1 MRFDFTELREQGAK
15 TLEVRAKV
23 GFARLELCYG
33 DVYEGRHALIVSL
46 LGVQGRTGRMTSIRN
61 RISILACT
69 LPLTLAA
76 IGSPVRAQNS
86 VPVGQQPIEIE
97 AWQIVPPS
105 QSSLVLARDGSLIGE
120 IGRQFRTSV
129 ALRTL
134 PGYLPHAFIAVED
147 QRFYQHDGVDL
158 IGLAGAIKGKLLG
171 ERRGGAS
178 TITQQLVGNMHPDI
192 IDRRDLSLSRKLR
205 EQSAARE
212 MEKHYTKDQVL
223 EAYLNQ
229 LDLGHGWFGVEAA
242 ARHYFGKSA
251 ARLSLAEAATI
262 AALPKSPTLYDPI
275 RYPARSKTR
284 RDLILGL
291 MADQGYITRDAAE
304 KARREP
310 IVTAPDGG
318 TSAPSGYFVDAVRQA
333 AQRAGI
339 PVANGGYHIYTTL
352 DPALQRAA
360 VAALVDGTAR
370 VEARPGYRHQTYA
383 AAMKSHAPYL
393 QGAVVAMDPA
403 SGDIRALVGGRN
415 YATSP
420 FDRVFSLRQ
429 PGSAIKPLVYAAALA
444 DSIPANAIIAD
455 TALSIPMPSGP
466 NYQPGN
472 ADGQFLGPMTL
483 HEALVRSR
491 NPVAVQL
498 GMRVGM
504 DTIAALAQR
513 LGIASPIAPVPA
525 SAIGASAVKP
535 LELVTAYTAFANLG
549 SVVQPR
555 LIARIDDPTG
565 KPVYAAPVAPLTPV
579 LDPRVAFIMRRMM
592 QDVADRGTGAAARQA
607 VPATIPVAG
616 KTGTTNDNADVWFVG
631 LTPDL
636 VGGVWLGFDQPTT
649 IAAGAAGGSLAAPI
663 WGQMVAK
670 YYASLG
676 SAAPSEAAAWDTPP
690 SGLVYAELDRDSGA
704 LADTT
709 TPPAKRYTEYFLPG
723 TEPAALK
730 NDPWRLPQ
738 FGPLVLW

>member
-1 MRFDFTELREQGAK
+1 MK
-15 TLEVRAKV
+15 SV
-23 GFARLELCYG
+23 
-33 DVYEGRHALIVSL
+33 
-46 LGVQGRTGRMTSIRN
+46 RN
-61 RISILACT
+61 RFTGIAVAVQLA
-69 LPLTLAA
+69 LFAA
-76 IGSPVRAQNS
+76 VASSQSSAPVA
-86 VPVGQQPIEIE
+86 PADAE
-97 AWQIVPPS
+97 AWQITPQP
-105 QSSLVLARDGSLIGE
+105 QSSLVFGRDGSLIGE

-129 ALRTL
+129 ALRAL
-134 PGYLPHAFIAVED
+134 PRYLSHAFIAVED

-158 IGLAGAIKGKLLG
+158 IGVAGAIKGRLFG
-171 ERRGGAS
+171 QRRGGAS

-212 MEKHYTKDQVL
+212 MERHYTKDQIL

-229 LDLGHGWFGVEAA
+229 VDLGHGWFGVEAA
-242 ARHYFGKSA
+242 SRHYFGKSA
-251 ARLSLAEAATI
+251 SRLSLAEAATL
-262 AALPKSPTLYDPI
+262 AALPKSPVLYDPT
-275 RYPARSKTR
+275 RFSARSKTR

-291 MADQGYITRDAAE
+291 MADQGYISRDVLE
-304 KARREP
+304 KAKNEP
-310 IVTAPDGG
+310 VVTAPDAGA
-318 TSAPSGYFVDAVRQA
+318 SAPAQYFVDAVRQA

-360 VAALVDGTAR
+360 VVALIEGTAR
-370 VEARPGYRHQTYA
+370 VEARPGYRHATYA
-383 AAMKSHAPYL
+383 VAMKTRAPYL
-393 QGAVVAMDPA
+393 QGAVVAIDPA
-403 SGDIRALVGGRN
+403 TGDVRALVGGRN
-415 YATSP
+415 YAASP
-420 FDRVFSLRQ
+420 FDRVFALRQ

-444 DSIPANAIIAD
+444 DSIPPNAIVPD

-498 GMRVGM
+498 GMRVGI

-513 LGIASPIAPVPA
+513 LGIASPIAPVPS
-525 SAIGASAVKP
+525 SAIGASAVRP
-535 LELVTAYTAFANLG
+535 LELVIAYSAFANLG

-555 LIARIDDPTG
+555 LITRIDDPTG
-565 KPVYAAPVAPLTPV
+565 KPAYSAAVAPLTPV
-579 LDPRVAFIMRRMM
+579 LDPRVAFMIRRMM
-592 QDVADRGTGAAARQA
+592 QDVAERGTGAAARQA
-607 VPATIPVAG
+607 VPAAIPVAG

-636 VGGVWLGFDQPTT
+636 VGGVWLGFDQPVT

-663 WGQMVAK
+663 WGQMVAR

-676 SAAPSEAAAWDTPP
+676 AGAAPNAAAWDAPP
-690 SGLVYAELDRDSGA
+690 PGLSYAELDRETGA

-709 TPPAKRYTEYFLPG
+709 TPPGHKYIEFFLPG

-730 NDPWRLPQ
+730 GDPWRMPQ
-738 FGPLVLW
+738 FGALVFY